1 MKLLFKIISCI
12 ALMLTVL
19 PSFWVLAGAVQVD
32 LYKMLMLIGTG
43 LWFLDFRREKKDLSY
58 NPLLFSYKH

>member
-43 LWFLDFRREKKDLSY
+43 LWFLSAPFWIFEERKKI
-58 NPLLFSYKH
+58 